1 MVTLEN
7 IMAKPKL
14 LGVINMAT
22 FYIIVVVAVLI
33 VATYYSMR

>member
-7 IMAKPKL
+7 TMAKPNN
-14 LGVINMAT
+14 LGVINMVT
-22 FYIIVVVAVLI
+22 FYIIVTVIVLI

>member
-14 LGVINMAT
+14 LGVINMTT
-22 FYIIVVVAVLI
+22 FTIILVVAVLI